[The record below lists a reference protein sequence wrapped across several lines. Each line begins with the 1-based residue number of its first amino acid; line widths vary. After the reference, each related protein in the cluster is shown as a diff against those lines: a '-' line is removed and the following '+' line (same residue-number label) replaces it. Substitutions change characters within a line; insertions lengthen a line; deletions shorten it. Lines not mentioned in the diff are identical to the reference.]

1 MAKVKY
7 IMERA
12 GINKTGIATRY
23 IIDALK
29 EINYL
34 SETHVKNTDI
44 DITENQRFYNI
55 PNEAIKITDI
65 KCKSHLNGKSEYR
78 SIPRLIYEPHLEDAD
93 NV

>member
-12 GINKTGIATRY
+12 GVNRTGIATRY

-29 EINYL
+29 EINVL

-44 DITENQRFYNI
+44 DITENQRFYDI
-55 PNEAIKITDI
+55 PNEAIKIIDI
-65 KCKSHLNGKSEYR
+65 KLKNHLNSKDEYS
-78 SIPRLIYEPHLEDAD
+78 SIPRLIYPPLIEDAD

>member
-12 GINKTGIATRY
+12 GVNRTGIATRY

-29 EINYL
+29 EINVL

-44 DITENQRFYNI
+44 DITENQRFYDI
-55 PNEAIKITDI
+55 PNEAIKIIDI
-65 KCKSHLNGKSEYR
+65 KLKNHLNSKDEYR
-78 SIPRLIYEPHLEDAD
+78 SIPRLIYLPHIEDAD

>member
-12 GINKTGIATRY
+12 GINRTGIATRY

-44 DITENQRFYNI
+44 DITKNQRFYDI

-65 KCKSHLNGKSEYR
+65 KIKNHLNGKDEYR
-78 SIPRLIYEPHLEDAD
+78 SIARLIYEPHIEDSD